1 MQAGIVVDVEAT
13 PAHRTQEVEATKTML
28 ERVDER
34 FDVTPSR
41 LIGDTPM
48 LGWIVEEKKL
58 QPHIPV
64 WDKSE
69 RDDGTFGPIGAPG
82 GLEPRSPDSKPV
94 CALQYSPEVP
104 KPIGLFLISIEKGAD
119 TVVWHAT
126 APELS

>member
-1 MQAGIVVDVEAT
+1 MKSYRKELWLKRPT
-13 PAHRTQEVEATKTML
+13 
-28 ERVDER
+28 RVGFVNITR
-34 FDVTPSR
+34 RAP
-41 LIGDTPM
+41 LIGNTPM

-104 KPIGLFLISIEKGAD
+104 KPIGLFLIEKGAD